1 METGKVLAF
10 SLGNLQDRGVLYISP
25 NVEVYEGMVIGNT
38 SKGDEMAVNP
48 TKGKQLT
55 NMRASGT
62 DESITLI
69 PPVEITIE
77 RGLEL
82 MNLDEYLEITP
93 KSVRL
98 RKQIL
103 QESLRARSK
112 KG

>member
-1 METGKVLAF
+1 
-10 SLGNLQDRGVLYISP
+10 
-25 NVEVYEGMVIGNT
+25 
-38 SKGDEMAVNP
+38 
-48 TKGKQLT
+48 
-55 NMRASGT
+55 MRASGT
-62 DESITLI
+62 DDAITLI

-103 QESLRARSK
+103 QESLRARAK
-112 KG
+112 KA

>member
-1 METGKVLAF
+1 
-10 SLGNLQDRGVLYISP
+10 
-25 NVEVYEGMVIGNT
+25 MVIGNT

-48 TKGKQLT
+48 CKGKQLT

-69 PPVEITIE
+69 PPIEINIE

-82 MNLDEYLEITP
+82 MNEDEYLEITP
-93 KSVRL
+93 KSTRL

-103 QESLRARSK
+103 QESIRQRSK